1 MKEIKKKEK
10 NHHRRSWKCLQIYH
24 WKTNIA
30 EAWWAIAQKQ
40 HNINMC
46 IQYYLFLWLYSFF
59 RLYLSL
65 TFSVST
71 QTRSAFF
78 NHCCLSVSTLSRSA
92 FIIHCCCVEKAKKT
106 LTDLNWYQH
115 TLDVGFRRR
124 QHCRNVFHLSTP
136 LRYEMIIWFISCWSC
151 FEMYHSN
158 WASSSKVRVFDK
170 QLHNSVIF
178 QLVLYYSTRE
188 LHWRF
193 FH

>member
-1 MKEIKKKEK
+1 MLANISLEDQ
-10 NHHRRSWKCLQIYH
+10 HSRSVVSNSS
-24 WKTNIA
+24 KTT
-30 EAWWAIAQKQ
+30 Q
-40 HNINMC
+40 HQHVYTVLPVPVIVF
-46 IQYYLFLWLYSFF
+46 I
-59 RLYLSL
+59 LSL
-65 TFSVST
+65 ILVVN
-71 QTRSAFF
+71 FF
-78 NHCCLSVSTLSRSA
+78 GKYANQISFLQSLLFVGKYAKQISFHHSLLLRGKSK
-92 FIIHCCCVEKAKKT
+92 KA